1 MIHLD
6 FFSGSHG
13 HFLEYVINTWLFKGP
28 RVTNIFTTLGSSH
41 MIRRNADYMDH
52 RIIVA
57 DHYSEF
63 NRPCKLPSKIVR
75 ITINQ
80 DWANWIY
87 QINVLARAGDIP
99 LEKKLE
105 LTSETV
111 RNTPQALRNEW
122 YAKFT
127 QSDHMYTL
135 PGNWNFPEVL
145 AYDFPMES
153 LFDHTEFY
161 KELYRLS
168 SYLEITFTPDQELAD
183 LLTEFWSKN
192 QGWNHYVQAKQIVSD
207 VLTGVDNT
215 FASNTISQALIN
227 SLLSNAVGIF
237 DGELFDSDS
246 YPLDTKTIWAIV
258 EHHLKTFDSKF
269 LT

>member
-1 MIHLD
+1 MVHLD

-28 RVTNIFTTLGSSH
+28 RVSNVFTPLGASH
-41 MIRRNADYMDH
+41 MIRRSAVYMEN
-52 RIIVA
+52 RIVVA

-63 NRPCKLPSKIVR
+63 DKPCDSPSKIVR

-80 DWANWIY
+80 DWSNWIY

-105 LTSETV
+105 LTPAPV
-111 RNTPQALRNEW
+111 RDVPQALRNEW
-122 YAKFT
+122 YAKFN
-127 QSDHMYTL
+127 QSDHGYNL
-135 PGNWNFPEVL
+135 PGNWRWPHIP

-168 SYLEITFTPDQELAD
+168 SYLEITFVPDHVLAS
-183 LLTEFWSKN
+183 LLTEFLSRN
-192 QGWNHYVQAKQIVSD
+192 QGWIRYLQAQQIVNS
-207 VLTGVDNT
+207 VLTGIKSE
-215 FASNTISQALIN
+215 FASDVISQALVN
-227 SLLSNAVGIF
+227 SLLSKSVGIF
-237 DGELFDSDS
+237 DGELFDRDD
-246 YPLDTKTIWAIV
+246 YPTNTNRVWEIV
-258 EHHLKTFDSKF
+258 EQHLTTFDSKF
-269 LT
+269 